1 VTLNERAGASKV
13 VRSGMS
19 VSDML
24 LFDKEA
30 AKARS
35 LHLRWRL
42 VWKEKEGGSWKEK
55 SGGTARFKIER

>member
-1 VTLNERAGASKV
+1 VTLNERTSANKV
-13 VRSGMS
+13 VRSGES
-19 VSDML
+19 VTDIL

-35 LHLRWRL
+35 LHVRWRL
-42 VWKEKEGGSWKEK
+42 VWKEKEGESWKEK